1 MKTAIK
7 LNNYPLELQ
16 LKELSVKINLS
27 NGRIQNMLASANVTF
42 KFESGEYFTITGFS
56 VWKSK
61 FEGLNITEPQKARF
75 KFCFFEKSIW
85 TKIKKNIL
93 DAYECASIPIV
104 ED

>member
-1 MKTAIK
+1 MKLT
-7 LNNYPLELQ
+7 NYPLELR
-16 LKELSVKINLS
+16 LTELSVKINIS
-27 NGRIQNMLASANVTF
+27 NGKIPNMLANANVTF
-42 KFESGEYFTITGFS
+42 KFETGEYFTITGFS

-61 FEGLNITEPQKARF
+61 FEGNGLNITEPQKARF

-93 DAYECASIPIV
+93 DAYEYASIPIV